1 MISCEP
7 IRDRVLNLP
16 DAILIGMDHL
26 EVLREKIAGL
36 RAEIAELQELND
48 QYRRG
53 SRNEPQAQ
61 IAHSQR
67 HERLEAIQKELAKVA
82 DLGRRVR
89 SIEQM
94 KEQHRTRPYLE
105 KKVS

>member
-1 MISCEP
+1 MS
-7 IRDRVLNLP
+7 
-16 DAILIGMDHL
+16 MDHL
-26 EVLREKIAGL
+26 EVLREKIARL

-48 QYRRG
+48 HYRRG

-94 KEQHRTRPYLE
+94 KEQHRARPYLE

>member
-1 MISCEP
+1 
-7 IRDRVLNLP
+7 
-16 DAILIGMDHL
+16 MDHL
-26 EVLREKIAGL
+26 EVLREKIARL

-53 SRNEPQAQ
+53 SRRNDPQAQ

-67 HERLEAIQKELAKVA
+67 HERLEAIQQELAKVA

-94 KEQHRTRPYLE
+94 KEQHRTSPYLG